1 MLDAVLAINAG
12 SSSIKFALYALENS
26 GRELRELFR
35 GNLDGIAAQACF
47 RVIQAGDATQTDTSP
62 QKLDVATHSEA
73 LQVILDWM
81 DNQTEQWRIRAVGH
95 RVVHGGSAYDRAVLV
110 DQSVL
115 DDLKAI
121 IKLAPL
127 HQPHA
132 LQALEV
138 LMKQWPHTPHVACFD
153 TMFHTSMPPWE
164 KHFAL
169 PPNYAQQGIRRYGF
183 HGLSYEYISSVLPFH
198 LGETA
203 SGKIIIAHLG
213 HGVSMCALQQRQSI
227 ATTMS
232 FTPLDGLPMGKR
244 SGALDPAVVLY
255 LLQEGMSSEDIS
267 DLLHHQSGL
276 LGMSGISDDMRTL
289 LNSADPAAADAVD
302 YFCYRICRELG
313 SLTAALGGLDAV
325 VFTGGI
331 GEHAASVRA
340 RICDAAAWLGLAID
354 ADANQTDALQ
364 INTTNSK
371 VTVWV
376 IPTNE
381 ELMLARHAAQFM
393 AEESDRHEK
402 A

>member
-1 MLDAVLAINAG
+1 MLDAILAINAG

-26 GRELRELFR
+26 GYDLRELYR
-35 GNLDGIAAQACF
+35 GNLDGIGAQASF
-47 RVIQAGDATQTDTSP
+47 RVTQAGDASQTDTHT
-62 QKLDVATHSEA
+62 QKPDVATHTDA
-73 LQVILDWM
+73 LHVILEWLDSCSK
-81 DNQTEQWRIRAVGH
+81 QWRIVAVGH
-95 RVVHGGSAYDRAVLV
+95 RVVHGGSSYTRAVPV
-110 DQSVL
+110 DQNVL

-132 LQALEV
+132 VQALEV
-138 LMKQWPHTPHVACFD
+138 LLKQWPQIPHVACFD
-153 TMFHTSMPPWE
+153 TAFHTSMPPWE

-169 PPNYAQQGIRRYGF
+169 PPAYAQQGIRRYGF
-183 HGLSYEYISSVLPFH
+183 HGLSYEYISRVLPFH
-198 LGETA
+198 LGDA
-203 SGKIIIAHLG
+203 ANGKIVVAHLG
-213 HGVSMCALQQRQSI
+213 HGVSMCALQQRQSL

-244 SGALDPAVVLY
+244 SGAVDPAVVLY
-255 LLQEGMSSEDIS
+255 LLQNGMSSADIS

-289 LNSADPAAADAVD
+289 LSSAEPVAADAVD
-302 YFCYRICRELG
+302 YFCYRISRELG

-340 RICDAAAWLGLAID
+340 RICEAAAWLGLAID
-354 ADANQTDALQ
+354 ADANQADATQ

-381 ELMLARHAAQFM
+381 ELMLAQHAAHLISTETVQ
-393 AEESDRHEK
+393 HQK